1 MNQQLPRRAPVIA
14 AAALAGFGLLA
25 LAGCSKADPEENCR
39 LWMNNDA
46 GWAEMSL
53 FVADKAN
60 DAKLR
65 GRCLEILVAEGG
77 QPSQVLSVTEKAPDR
92 VDLLVG
98 LEPAM
103 IKLLQNGSVKQK
115 GHAKIVLFAM
125 LKEGKLPEAKAT
137 ELKAKLADWAF
148 ADFKHDMDTE
158 SLKAAL
164 KERVTPDDIEV
175 LGPTAVPG
183 VEVML
188 GKGIS
193 KGELVAFLKS
203 QNTPE
208 AKKALVAG
216 LKRYHSTKNVKISED
231 DLGAIQATDTLQGYV
246 YFLELYRRF
255 ADVAKPHPDDKRA
268 ADLAIR
274 VALQWTDPDDDKKKP
289 EELEKLKKDRLEL
302 IKGAWDQV
310 GPLMDQLLTGRNC
323 DDRWYA
329 TQMLVATQGAKGLET
344 ALGKLPDDTN
354 YGQEEFAANDAKKMI
369 VDLCL
374 NEIKALGVEAAR
386 PVLEATLKSN
396 PHAVSRLVAARCL
409 ATRRRWPCLRPLTRR
424 TRLASRTSSRSSS
437 RTCRFLWAISS
448 RRLWT
453 RSTIARRSTSWRPRA
468 RSTPT
473 PPNSARTMRCTA
485 STARAKSS
493 PSLRRRWRP
502 TRSSA
507 TRPRRPASS
516 PPTAAGESRVPPR
529 GPGWP
534 TSRAPAAPPPGPR
547 PISSAAVAGDLC
559 TRRARRRRWPPRL
572 FRRRRADLRR

>member
-1 MNQQLPRRAPVIA
+1 MNQQLPRRAPIIA

-25 LAGCSKADPEENCR
+25 MAGCSKADPEENCR

-98 LEPAM
+98 LEPSM

-115 GHAKIVLFAM
+115 GHAKIVLFAI
-125 LKEGKLPEAKAT
+125 LKEGKLPEAKAA

-148 ADFKHDMDTE
+148 ADFKHEMDTE

-216 LKRYHSTKNVKISED
+216 LKRYHSTKNVKISEA
-231 DLGAIQATDTLQGYV
+231 DLGDIQATDTLAGYV

-289 EELEKLKKDRLEL
+289 EELEKLKKDRLEAL
-302 IKGAWDQV
+302 KGAWDQV
-310 GPLMDQLLTGRNC
+310 GPLMEQLLTGRNC

-374 NEIKALGVEAAR
+374 NEIKTLGADAAR
-386 PVLEATLKSN
+386 PVLEATLKSS

-409 ATRRRWPCLRPLTRR
+409 AVFGDPAS
-424 TRLASRTSSRSSS
+424 LAVLKAFDKKDPIGVKNVQPVIVTDM
-437 RTCRFLWAISS
+437 AISVGDIVQAS
-448 RRLWT
+448 VD
-453 RSTIARRSTSWRPRA
+453 TIDY
-468 RSTPT
+468 
-473 PPNSARTMRCTA
+473 C
-485 STARAKSS
+485 
-493 PSLRRRWRP
+493 
-502 TRSSA
+502 
-507 TRPRRPASS
+507 
-516 PPTAAGESRVPPR
+516 
-529 GPGWP
+529 
-534 TSRAPAAPPPGPR
+534 
-547 PISSAAVAGDLC
+547 AAVDKLAAEGKIDADTAKFRKNYALYSFYRKGKELAKFAEEMATDKIERDKAKKAGK
-559 TRRARRRRWPPRL
+559 
-572 FRRRRADLRR
+572 

>member
-1 MNQQLPRRAPVIA
+1 MNQQLPRRAAPMA
-14 AAALAGFGLLA
+14 AGALAALSLLA
-25 LAGCSKADPEENCR
+25 SAGCSKADPEENCR
-39 LWMNNDA
+39 LWMNNEA

-65 GRCLEILVAEGG
+65 GRCLEILVSEGG
-77 QPSQVLSVTEKAPDR
+77 QPSQVLSVTEKAADR
-92 VDLLVG
+92 TDLLVG
-98 LEPAM
+98 LQPAM

-137 ELKAKLADWAF
+137 DLKTRLADWAF
-148 ADFKHDMDTE
+148 GDFKHDMDTE
-158 SLKAAL
+158 ALKAAL
-164 KERVTPDDIEV
+164 KERVTPEDIEV
-175 LGPTAVPG
+175 LGPLAVPG

-216 LKRYHSTKNVKISED
+216 LKRYHAGKNIKISEE
-231 DLGAIQATDTLQGYV
+231 DLGAIQATDSLEGYV

-255 ADVAKPHPDDKRA
+255 ADAAKPHPDDKRA

-274 VALQWTDPDDDKKKP
+274 VALQWTDPEDDKKKP
-289 EELEKLKKDRLEL
+289 EELEKLKKERIDALR
-302 IKGAWDQV
+302 GAWDQV

-329 TQMLVATQGAKGLET
+329 TQMLVLTQGAKGLET

-369 VDLCL
+369 VDICL
-374 NEIKALGVEAAR
+374 NEIKSLGADVAR

-396 PHAVSRLVAARCL
+396 PHAVSRVLAARCL
-409 ATRRRWPCLRPLTRR
+409 AVLGD
-424 TRLASRTSSRSSS
+424 
-437 RTCRFLWAISS
+437 
-448 RRLWT
+448 
-453 RSTIARRSTSWRPRA
+453 
-468 RSTPT
+468 
-473 PPNSARTMRCTA
+473 
-485 STARAKSS
+485 
-493 PSLRRRWRP
+493 
-502 TRSSA
+502 
-507 TRPRRPASS
+507 PASLAVLKAFDKKDPVAMKNVQPVIVTDMPVS
-516 PPTAAGESRVPPR
+516 VGDIVQASVDT
-529 GPGWP
+529 
-534 TSRAPAAPPPGPR
+534 
-547 PISSAAVAGDLC
+547 IDYCAAVDKLGAEGKIDGDTAKFRKNYAMYSFYRKGKELAKFAEEMAAEKIERDKAKKAGK
-559 TRRARRRRWPPRL
+559 
-572 FRRRRADLRR
+572 